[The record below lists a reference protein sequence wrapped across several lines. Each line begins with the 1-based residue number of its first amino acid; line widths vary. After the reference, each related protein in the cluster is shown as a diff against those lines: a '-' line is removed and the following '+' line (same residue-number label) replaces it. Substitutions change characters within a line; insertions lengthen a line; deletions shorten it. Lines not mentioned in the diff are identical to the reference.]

1 MTLGEEKSVK
11 IEFRRVHTPEEM
23 VKEPCAICEVH
34 FQVESVV
41 AVPVGGDGA
50 VCLPCL
56 RYLGQRNRGKF
67 PSVGAYEEAR
77 KRYPEPLFSGVEEI
91 RHLEREE
98 MPAAS
103 EALRASWIAH

>member
-1 MTLGEEKSVK
+1 MK
-11 IEFRRVHTPEEM
+11 IVLRRVHTPEEM

-34 FQVESVV
+34 FEVESIV

-56 RYLGQRNRGKF
+56 RYLELRNPGYF
-67 PSVGAYEEAR
+67 PTPKEYEETK

-91 RHLEREE
+91 RLLEREDV
-98 MPAAS
+98 PAAS
-103 EALRASWIAH
+103 EALRASRI